1 LLIIRV
7 VNIILRIVIQF
18 SLKYSKSLIPLDFI
32 IITIIKRS
40 RASIAFDL
48 IA

>member
-7 VNIILRIVIQF
+7 F